1 MDLATLIGLIG
12 SLAVVV
18 LAVSQGSSPD
28 TFINTPSLL
37 IVVGGTL
44 TVVMMKFSLKQLM
57 GAAKVAVRAF
67 TLQLDEPED
76 VIEKVIHLATV
87 AQKEGLLALDNQEI
101 DDEFLNQGIRMLVDG
116 SDRAIINNLLTKD
129 FQQTQDRHAW
139 GIKIFTATG
148 DVAPAMGMIGTLI
161 GLVNMLATMEDPSTI
176 GASMAVALLTTLY
189 GAIIAN
195 IIALPI
201 ADKLRLRK
209 TDEGRN
215 MAICIDGVLAIND
228 KQNPRIIEPML
239 NTYLSPQQRKGD
251 HSKESEAA

>member
-1 MDLATLIGLIG
+1 
-12 SLAVVV
+12 
-18 LAVSQGSSPD
+18 
-28 TFINTPSLL
+28 
-37 IVVGGTL
+37 
-44 TVVMMKFSLKQLM
+44 
-57 GAAKVAVRAF
+57 
-67 TLQLDEPED
+67 
-76 VIEKVIHLATV
+76 
-87 AQKEGLLALDNQEI
+87 
-101 DDEFLNQGIRMLVDG
+101 MLVDG
-116 SDRAIINNLLTKD
+116 SDRAVINNLLTKD

>member
-1 MDLATLIGLIG
+1 
-12 SLAVVV
+12 
-18 LAVSQGSSPD
+18 
-28 TFINTPSLL
+28 
-37 IVVGGTL
+37 
-44 TVVMMKFSLKQLM
+44 
-57 GAAKVAVRAF
+57 
-67 TLQLDEPED
+67 
-76 VIEKVIHLATV
+76 
-87 AQKEGLLALDNQEI
+87 
-101 DDEFLNQGIRMLVDG
+101 
-116 SDRAIINNLLTKD
+116 
-129 FQQTQDRHAW
+129 
-139 GIKIFTATG
+139 
-148 DVAPAMGMIGTLI
+148 MGMIGTLI

-201 ADKLRLRK
+201 ADKLKLRK

-251 HSKESEAA
+251 DSKESEAA